1 MFTLSLFTSLRF
13 KGFNQRSLDGRLMLT
28 IACPFSSLRLLEENT
43 REPISGEKT
52 RAQHSR
58 PGVHCSDHHQRQTPE
73 IFAAGGRGRWGGIWG
88 CRWGW
93 WGWHWASTPPSLGTL
108 LSHKKWEPNWREMAD
123 QQTWQND
130 LAEVSWFFPVWWQ
143 DGNCLRQHSVKL
155 KFSNDCWENNDCT
168 RTKNYKLSDVFQQ
181 TKQKT
186 H

>member
-13 KGFNQRSLDGRLMLT
+13 KGFSQRSLDGRLMLT

-52 RAQHSR
+52 RAQQSIAR
-58 PGVHCSDHHQRQTPE
+58 EERGERRVHCSVTTARHQARL
-73 IFAAGGRGRWGGIWG
+73 FAAGGRGRWREHWSW
-88 CRWGW
+88 RWG
-93 WGWHWASTPPSLGTL
+93 WASTPSSLGTL
-108 LSHKKWEPNWREMAD
+108 LSHKNENPTGERYETSKH
-123 QQTWQND
+123 
-130 LAEVSWFFPVWWQ
+130 LAEVSWFFLLWWQ

-181 TKQKT
+181 TKLKT